1 MHRSWCL
8 YCEYLCILKSNYL
21 SYLLY
26 LALRAWVIVLCFAWS
41 PYRLLWKTE
50 HKNYGVHVE
59 RIFLQNNP
67 KSDEV
72 KFQKKTLQS
81 SNVQPFHSKNRLDEV
96 NENKKHYRASLDL
109 EHVNDVK
116 RTFFSLNVKN

>member
-1 MHRSWCL
+1 M
-8 YCEYLCILKSNYL
+8 
-21 SYLLY
+21 
-26 LALRAWVIVLCFAWS
+26 
-41 PYRLLWKTE
+41 
-50 HKNYGVHVE
+50 
-59 RIFLQNNP
+59 QNNP

-96 NENKKHYRASLDL
+96 NENKKHYRASLLDF

-116 RTFFSLNVKN
+116 RTFFFFKCEKLGCHKNATEGNERTSDAGRLEEDR